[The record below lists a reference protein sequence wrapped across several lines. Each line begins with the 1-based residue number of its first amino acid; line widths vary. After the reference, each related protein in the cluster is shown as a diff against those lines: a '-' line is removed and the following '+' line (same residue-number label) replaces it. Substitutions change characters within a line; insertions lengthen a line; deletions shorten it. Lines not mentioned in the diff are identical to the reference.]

1 MSYKALL
8 FCPDEKTARTVTQV
22 LTELDFSVQPSGEPF
37 AAVKKLTSEHFD
49 ALVVDGDNHQN
60 ATLLFKTARNSG
72 LNQNSLAVAIVE
84 GQSGVAK
91 AFQVGANLVLT
102 KPINVEQ
109 SKGTLRVARG
119 LLRKTEAA
127 KTTSSSLVTD
137 HPFGTGFGNA
147 DASSTPTAEQPAT
160 LPVPA
165 SVTTPPF
172 GLGAA
177 SPTALF
183 EVEEDPSPEPEPTEA
198 ALLESMP
205 DLIVGK
211 PRAADGV
218 SAPTFPKPSPW
229 QPISQPMAQP
239 MATALK
245 HADQALGKT
254 SARGAGGSSDLGIFS
269 HAGSGAAAAAAAAP
283 ARKTSKIVDEIA
295 AAESSE
301 LSDLVATSTAQGSK
315 RTGLIAALLIVAAVA
330 SGYFGWKKVHS
341 RVASTTPQVRT
352 TPVQPSV
359 PPVSPAM
366 NVQAPAS
373 TSAAEPY
380 GATVIASPLPRSA
393 PATTMVTEPP
403 SAATKRTTTTISVSD
418 ASKHASSAATPEV
431 LVVNSEPAKPTPP
444 PTIAQVDAEPA
455 PEAPVISPA
464 SGENAVSGLV
474 EMPAST
480 PQPGPHTL
488 RVSQGVSQGLLVN
501 KVAPVYP
508 QRALAMRVQGAVEL
522 LATISKDGNVTDIKL
537 LSGDTMLARAAM
549 DAVKQWKYNPYY
561 LDDKP
566 LDIQTQIT
574 VNFKLPQ

>member
-22 LTELDFSVQPSGEPF
+22 LTELDFSVEPCGEPF

-91 AFQVGANLVLT
+91 AFQIGANLVLT

-127 KTTSSSLVTD
+127 KGTSAASVAD
-137 HPFGTGFGNA
+137 HGFGNGFSSA
-147 DASSTPTAEQPAT
+147 DEHPTPVPAR
-160 LPVPA
+160 PVPA
-165 SVTTPPF
+165 SLTMPPA

-183 EVEEDPSPEPEPTEA
+183 EVEQDPSPEPEPTEA

-205 DLIVGK
+205 ELTVGK
-211 PRAADGV
+211 SRTGDAV
-218 SAPTFPKPSPW
+218 SVPSGSKPSPW

-245 HADQALGKT
+245 HADRALGKT
-254 SARGAGGSSDLGIFS
+254 SARGADGASDLGVFS
-269 HAGSGAAAAAAAAP
+269 HAGSGAAAAAAP
-283 ARKTSKIVDEIA
+283 ARKKAKLENDFA
-295 AAESSE
+295 LPESPD
-301 LSDLVATSTAQGSK
+301 LSDLVATPPAKGSK
-315 RTGLIAALLIVAAVA
+315 HAGLIAALLIVAAVA
-330 SGYFGWKKVHS
+330 SGYFGWRKIHS
-341 RVASTTPQVRT
+341 RVTWTMPQVRT
-352 TPVQPSV
+352 TPAQPSV
-359 PPVSPAM
+359 PAVTPAT
-366 NVQAPAS
+366 NVQQNSAS
-373 TSAAEPY
+373 TSEAEPV
-380 GATVIASPLPRSA
+380 GATVIASPLPRTA
-393 PATTMVTEPP
+393 PATTVVAEPP
-403 SAATKRTTTTISVSD
+403 SAATKKTTTTISVSD
-418 ASKHASSAATPEV
+418 ASKPASSAATPEV
-431 LVVNSEPAKPTPP
+431 LVVNSERAKPTPA

-480 PQPGPHTL
+480 PQPAPHAL
-488 RVSQGVSQGLLVN
+488 RVSQGVSQGLLVK

-508 QRALAMRVQGAVEL
+508 QRALAMGIQGAVEL

-566 LDIQTQIT
+566 LEIQTQIT
-574 VNFKLPQ
+574 VNFRLP